1 MKLKERWA
9 QTWADLALDV
19 PENHVLQTLL
29 DHYKE
34 PHRAYHT
41 LRHLEECFGQF
52 DPVRNLCTHSGEVQ
66 LALWFHDAIYDT
78 RMSDNEDRSASWV
91 ESVLT
96 AARAPEAASRRVREL
111 VLVTK
116 HNGLPT
122 TNDAGLVVDIDLSI
136 LAAPPERFDEYETQI
151 RFEYSWVPD
160 AVFRQAR
167 SAILN
172 QFLERPSIYSS
183 AHFRDYLEQSA
194 RLNLKRSLTQLSA
207 GPNL

>member
-1 MKLKERWA
+1 MKLTDRWA
-9 QTWADLALDV
+9 ETWADLALNV
-19 PENHVLQTLL
+19 PDNQVLDELL
-29 DHYKE
+29 QHYRE

-41 LRHLEECFGQF
+41 LRHLEECFGHF
-52 DPVRNLCTHSGEVQ
+52 DAVRNLCTHSGEVQ

-78 RMSDNEDRSASWV
+78 RMSDNEDRSASWA

-96 AARAPEAASRRVREL
+96 AAHAPEEASRRVREL

-116 HNGLPT
+116 HDGLPT

-136 LAAPPERFDEYETQI
+136 LGARLERFDEYEEQI

-167 SAILN
+167 GAILN

-183 AHFRDYLEQSA
+183 SHFRNSLEQSA
-194 RLNLKRSLTQLSA
+194 RSNLKRSLARLDTTSR
-207 GPNL
+207 